1 MASFTLTI
9 TGDTAT
15 LTPCAPATD
24 AAPAAPVA
32 APAPAPAAAPVAAF
46 PTFGVVDRRGAV
58 LYTDR
63 VEAGCQ
69 NWIDTKAQNRQLK
82 GGYRIGTFIEVA
94 RP

>member
-15 LTPCAPATD
+15 LTPCAPAAPV
-24 AAPAAPVA
+24 AAPA

-63 VEAGCQ
+63 VESNCQ
-69 NWIDTKAQNRQLK
+69 TWIDTKAQNRQLK

>member
-9 TGDTAT
+9 TADGNAT
-15 LTPCAPATD
+15 LTPVTAA
-24 AAPAAPVA
+24 AAPAPVA
-32 APAPAPAAAPVAAF
+32 APAPPAAAVAAF

-63 VEAGCQ
+63 VESNCQ
-69 NWIDTKAQNRQLK
+69 TWIDTKAKNRQLK